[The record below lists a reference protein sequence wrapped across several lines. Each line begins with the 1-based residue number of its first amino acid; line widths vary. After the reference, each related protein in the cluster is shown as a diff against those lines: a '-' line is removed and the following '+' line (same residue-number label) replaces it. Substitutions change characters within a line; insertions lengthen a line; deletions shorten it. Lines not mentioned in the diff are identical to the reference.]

1 MKTAS
6 ILLSSLSML
15 MALSE
20 LICGLWIRSN
30 GAVPSSVSFHASL
43 GIATVLVVLITI
55 MVMLVFIVKKQ
66 STNGIGS
73 N

>member
-1 MKTAS
+1 MKTTS
-6 ILLSSLSML
+6 IILSSLSIL

-20 LICGLWIRSN
+20 LICGLWIKSN

-55 MVMLVFIVKKQ
+55 VVMLVFIVKKQ
-66 STNGIGS
+66 PSSAVGNH
-73 N
+73 